1 MTKKP
6 NTRDLKITFIHQFKR
21 ATRTEWDDK
30 FRITWYFNP
39 DTLDY
44 VYEHKN
50 ENFCTNGF
58 VVSDRLIEQLPD
70 EFQKKYFLPAERC
83 LVFLLFELQISQFI
97 KSDEVNDTEFENT
110 FGVSK
115 RRFFSDDAID
125 EWTEQIELL

>member
-83 LVFLLFELQISQFI
+83 LVFLLFVFFLTTQLMSGLNRSNYSEGCFAALFPL
-97 KSDEVNDTEFENT
+97 
-110 FGVSK
+110 SK
-115 RRFFSDDAID
+115 
-125 EWTEQIELL
+125 L